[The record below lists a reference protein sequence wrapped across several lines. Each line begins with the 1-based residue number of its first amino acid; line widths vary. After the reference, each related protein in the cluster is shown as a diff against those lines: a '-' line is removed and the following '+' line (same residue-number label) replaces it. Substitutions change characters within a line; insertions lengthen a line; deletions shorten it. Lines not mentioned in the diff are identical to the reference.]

1 MQNVK
6 IPFALGRTGK
16 MFTFE
21 HFGIEPD
28 IICLGKGLGGGI
40 IPFAAIVARDSYNI
54 ANDISLGHYTHEKN
68 PIGSAAALATLHFI
82 EKENILQK
90 VADDEQFMRT
100 ELLQLKEQFSL
111 IGDVRGIGL
120 LWGIELVKNRE
131 TKEKASLEAEKIM
144 YDCMRYGLS
153 FKVSQGNVLQLSPAL
168 TITRRDLQKAINIL
182 TTVFKIHLS

>member
-54 ANDISLGHYTHEKN
+54 ANDISLGHYTYEKN
-68 PIGSAAALATLHFI
+68 PLGSVAALATLNFI
-82 EKENILQK
+82 KKENILQK

-100 ELLQLKEQFSL
+100 ELLQLKEQFPL
-111 IGDVRGIGL
+111 IGDVHGIGL
-120 LWGIELVKNRE
+120 LCRIELVYSRQ
-131 TKEKASLEAEKIM
+131 TKEKASSQAEKIM

-182 TTVFKIHLS
+182 TAVLKIHSC